1 MGWKFANLKVPNISP
16 WVFLPLRNDV
26 NGSQITKLITNVEYC
41 TFEIVFLGRMVETG
55 RTVVQ

>member
-1 MGWKFANLKVPNISP
+1 MGWKFATLKVPNISP

-41 TFEIVFLGRMVETG
+41 TFEIVFLGRLV
-55 RTVVQ
+55 